1 MAGLGFSLDTD
12 TTAQKNGYDRYNTTL
27 RETLGAVAAENW
39 KFNPISS
46 IGIYRSVL
54 AAQSEAL
61 KNNIDRVD
69 RKELNKEYSDL
80 GLYFEEDE
88 YQSVV
93 DIMVSEKKEER
104 RRQSIIA
111 RGPQGSWNPF
121 SSGFYVGAAKF
132 GTGLAVSM
140 ADFINIGA
148 SFIPIV
154 GQARFAQLAARTSL
168 RTARLTRGVAEGAF
182 GAALVEPIV
191 YSTAQRI
198 QADYD
203 LRDSF
208 LNITF
213 GSILGGGLHVGVGKI
228 RDINTARKFKKFREK
243 VKQART
249 DLNIKSGEVE
259 PELNLYKEYF
269 PENGELMLKLEKTDP
284 RTRKLLLQKSL
295 GELMSERPVDTSAV
309 VNADPVLRSTPE
321 STAVPEITPR
331 PKPSFDEVE
340 LNTVEKTVENKTP
353 IQKDSEIDLLSSQLD
368 TLKANQTELKLKFAD
383 ETEVKKAKEELDEV
397 NNKSKELDEVV
408 TDFINCR
415 NGR

>member
-54 AAQSEAL
+54 AAESEAL

-383 ETEVKKAKEELDEV
+383 EAEVKKAKEELDEV

>member
-27 RETLGAVAAENW
+27 KETLGAVAAENW

-54 AAQSEAL
+54 AAESEAL

-111 RGPQGSWNPF
+111 RGPEGSWNPF
-121 SSGFYVGAAKF
+121 SKGFYVGAAKF

-140 ADFINIGA
+140 ADFVNIGA

-228 RDINTARKFKKFREK
+228 RDINTARKFNKFREK
-243 VKQART
+243 VKQGRK
-249 DLNIKSGEVE
+249 DLNIRSDEVE

-269 PENGELMLKLEKTDP
+269 PENGDLMLKLEKTDP

-295 GELMSERPVDTSAV
+295 GDLMSEKPVDTSAI

-368 TLKANQTELKLKFAD
+368 TLKTNQAELKLKFAD
-383 ETEVKKAKEELDEV
+383 EADIKKAKEELDEV

>member
-1 MAGLGFSLDTD
+1 MVGLGFSLDTD

>member
-1 MAGLGFSLDTD
+1 MAQLGFSLATD
-12 TTAQKNGYDRYNTTL
+12 ATAQENGYDRYSTTL
-27 RETLGAVAAENW
+27 GETLGAVAGENW
-39 KFNPISS
+39 NFNPISS
-46 IGIYRSVL
+46 IGTYRSVL
-54 AAQSEAL
+54 QAERDSL

-80 GLYFEEDE
+80 GLYFDEDE

-111 RGPQGSWNPF
+111 RGPEGSWNPF
-121 SSGFYVGAAKF
+121 SGGFYVGAAKF
-132 GTGLAVSM
+132 GVGLAVSM
-140 ADFINIGA
+140 TDLINIGA

-154 GQARFAQLAARTSL
+154 GQARFAQLAARTGL
-168 RTARLTRGVAEGAF
+168 RTARLTRGIAEGAF

-191 YSTAQRI
+191 YSTAQRV

-208 LNITF
+208 MNITF

-228 RDINTARKFKKFREK
+228 RDINTARKFKNFRAK
-243 VKQART
+243 VNQSRK
-249 DLNIKSGEVE
+249 DLNIKSDEIE

-269 PENGELMLKLEKTDP
+269 PENGELMLRLEKTDP

-295 GELMSERPVDTSAV
+295 GDLMSEKPVDTSAV
-309 VNADPVLRSTPE
+309 VNADPILRSTPE
-321 STAVPEITPR
+321 STAVPEVTPR
-331 PKPSFDEVE
+331 PRPSIDEVE
-340 LNTVEKTVENKTP
+340 LNTVEKNVSNKTP
-353 IQKDSEIDLLSSQLD
+353 IERDADIDLLSSQLD
-368 TLKANQTELKLKFAD
+368 TLKINQEPLKLKFAD
-383 ETEVKKAKEELDEV
+383 EAEVKRTKEELDEV
-397 NNKSKELDEVV
+397 NNKSKELDEAI

>member
-368 TLKANQTELKLKFAD
+368 TLKANQAELKLKFAD

>member
-1 MAGLGFSLDTD
+1 MAGLGFSLATD
-12 TTAQKNGYDRYNTTL
+12 TTAQKNGYDRYDTTL
-27 RETLGAVAAENW
+27 RQTLGAVASENW

-46 IGIYRSVL
+46 IGTYRSVL
-54 AAQSEAL
+54 AAESEAL

-111 RGPQGSWNPF
+111 RGPEGSWNPF
-121 SSGFYVGAAKF
+121 SKGFYVGAAKF

-140 ADFINIGA
+140 ADFVNIGA

-228 RDINTARKFKKFREK
+228 RDINTARKFNKFRKK
-243 VKQART
+243 VKQARK
-249 DLNIKSGEVE
+249 DLNIRSDEVE

-269 PENGELMLKLEKTDP
+269 PENGDLMLKLEKTDP

-295 GELMSERPVDTSAV
+295 GDLMSEKPVDTSAI

-368 TLKANQTELKLKFAD
+368 TLKTNQAELKLKFAD
-383 ETEVKKAKEELDEV
+383 EADIKKAKEELDEL
-397 NNKSKELDEVV
+397 NTKSKELDEVV

>member
-1 MAGLGFSLDTD
+1 MAQLGFSLATD
-12 TTAQKNGYDRYNTTL
+12 ATAQENGYDRYSTTL
-27 RETLGAVAAENW
+27 GETLGAVAGENW
-39 KFNPISS
+39 NFNPISS
-46 IGIYRSVL
+46 IGTYRSVL
-54 AAQSEAL
+54 QAQRDSL

-104 RRQSIIA
+104 RRQSIIS
-111 RGPQGSWNPF
+111 RGPEGSWNPF
-121 SSGFYVGAAKF
+121 SKGFYVGAAKF

-140 ADFINIGA
+140 ADLINIGA

-154 GQARFAQLAARTSL
+154 GQVRFAQLAARTSL
-168 RTARLTRGVAEGAF
+168 RTARLTRGIAEGAF

-191 YSTAQRI
+191 YSIVQKV

-208 LNITF
+208 MNITF

-243 VKQART
+243 VNQARK
-249 DLNIKSGEVE
+249 DLNIKSDEIE

-295 GELMSERPVDTSAV
+295 GDLMSEKPVDTSAV

-321 STAVPEITPR
+321 STAVPEVTPR
-331 PKPSFDEVE
+331 LRPSIDEVE
-340 LNTVEKTVENKTP
+340 LNTVEKNVSNKTP
-353 IQKDSEIDLLSSQLD
+353 VERDADIDALSSQLD
-368 TLKANQTELKLKFAD
+368 ALKINQEPLKLKFAD
-383 ETEVKKAKEELDEV
+383 EAEVKRTKEELDEV
-397 NNKSKELDEVV
+397 NNKSKELDEAI

>member
-1 MAGLGFSLDTD
+1 MAQLGFSLATD
-12 TTAQKNGYDRYNTTL
+12 ATAQENGYDRYSTTL
-27 RETLGAVAAENW
+27 GETLGAVAGENW
-39 KFNPISS
+39 NFNPISS
-46 IGIYRSVL
+46 IGTYRSVL
-54 AAQSEAL
+54 QAERDSL

-80 GLYFEEDE
+80 GLYFDEDE

-111 RGPQGSWNPF
+111 RGPEGSWNPF
-121 SSGFYVGAAKF
+121 SGGFYVGAAKF
-132 GTGLAVSM
+132 GVGLAVSM
-140 ADFINIGA
+140 TDLINIGA

-154 GQARFAQLAARTSL
+154 GQARFAQLAARTGL
-168 RTARLTRGVAEGAF
+168 RTARLTRGIAEGAF

-191 YSTAQRI
+191 YSTAQRV

-208 LNITF
+208 MNITF

-228 RDINTARKFKKFREK
+228 RDINTARKFKNFRAK
-243 VKQART
+243 VNQSRK
-249 DLNIKSGEVE
+249 DLNIKSDEIE

-269 PENGELMLKLEKTDP
+269 PENGELMLRLEKTDP

-295 GELMSERPVDTSAV
+295 GDLMSEKPVDTSAV
-309 VNADPVLRSTPE
+309 VNADPILRSTPE
-321 STAVPEITPR
+321 STAVPEVTPR
-331 PKPSFDEVE
+331 PRPSIDEVE
-340 LNTVEKTVENKTP
+340 LNTVEKNVSNKTP
-353 IQKDSEIDLLSSQLD
+353 VERDADIDLLSSQLD
-368 TLKANQTELKLKFAD
+368 ALKINQEPLKLKFAD
-383 ETEVKKAKEELDEV
+383 EAEVKRTKEELDEV
-397 NNKSKELDEVV
+397 NNKSKELDEAI

>member
-1 MAGLGFSLDTD
+1 MAALGFALETD
-12 TTAQKNGYDRYNTTL
+12 TTAQQNGYDRYNTTL
-27 RETLGAVAAENW
+27 GQTLGAVAGENW
-39 KFNPISS
+39 NFNPMSS
-46 IGIYRSVL
+46 IGTYRSIL
-54 AAQSEAL
+54 SAQRESAI
-61 KNNIDRVD
+61 NNIDRVD
-69 RKELNKEYSDL
+69 RKQLNKEYSDL

-93 DIMVSEKKEER
+93 DIMVNEKKEER
-104 RRQSIIA
+104 SRQSIIS
-111 RGPQGSWNPF
+111 RGPEGSWNPL
-121 SSGFYVGAAKF
+121 SKGFYVGAAKF

-140 ADFINIGA
+140 ADFVNIGA

-154 GQARFAQLAARTSL
+154 GQGNFARLVARSSL
-168 RTARLTRGVAEGAF
+168 RTARLARGVTEGAF

-191 YSTAQRI
+191 YSTAQRV

-208 LNITF
+208 MNITF

-228 RDINTARKFKKFREK
+228 RDINTARKFNKFREK
-243 VKQART
+243 VKQGRK
-249 DLNIKSGEVE
+249 DLNIRSDEVE

-269 PENGELMLKLEKTDP
+269 PENGDLMLKLEKTDP
-284 RTRKLLLQKSL
+284 RTRQLLLKKSL
-295 GELMSERPVDTSAV
+295 GDLYSDRPVDTSAI
-309 VNADPVLRSTPE
+309 VNSDPVLR
-321 STAVPEITPR
+321 TAKDSSPTPEITAR

-368 TLKANQTELKLKFAD
+368 TLKVTQEPLKIKFSD
-383 ETEVKKAKEELDEV
+383 DVEVKKATEELDEV
-397 NNKSKELDEVV
+397 NTKSKELDEVV

>member
-1 MAGLGFSLDTD
+1 MAQLGFSLATD
-12 TTAQKNGYDRYNTTL
+12 ATAQENGYDRYSTTL
-27 RETLGAVAAENW
+27 GETLGAVAGENW
-39 KFNPISS
+39 NFNPISS
-46 IGIYRSVL
+46 IGTYRSVL
-54 AAQSEAL
+54 QAERDSL

-80 GLYFEEDE
+80 GLYFDEDE

-104 RRQSIIA
+104 RRQSIIS
-111 RGPQGSWNPF
+111 RGPEGSWNPF

-132 GTGLAVSM
+132 GVGLAVSM
-140 ADFINIGA
+140 TDLINIGA

-154 GQARFAQLAARTSL
+154 GQARFAQLAARTGL
-168 RTARLTRGVAEGAF
+168 RTARLTRGIAEGAF

-191 YSTAQRI
+191 YSTAQRV

-208 LNITF
+208 MNITF

-228 RDINTARKFKKFREK
+228 RDINTARKFKNFRAK
-243 VKQART
+243 VNQSRK
-249 DLNIKSGEVE
+249 DLNIKSDEIE

-269 PENGELMLKLEKTDP
+269 PENGELMLRLEKTDP

-295 GELMSERPVDTSAV
+295 GDLMSEKPVDTSAV
-309 VNADPVLRSTPE
+309 VNADPILRSTPE
-321 STAVPEITPR
+321 STAVPEVTPR
-331 PKPSFDEVE
+331 PRPSIDEVE
-340 LNTVEKTVENKTP
+340 LNTVEKNVSNKTP
-353 IQKDSEIDLLSSQLD
+353 IERDADIDLLSSQLD
-368 TLKANQTELKLKFAD
+368 TLKINQEPLKLKFAD
-383 ETEVKKAKEELDEV
+383 EAEVKRTKEELDEV
-397 NNKSKELDEVV
+397 NNKSKELDEAI

>member
-104 RRQSIIA
+104 RRQSIIS
-111 RGPQGSWNPF
+111 RGPEGSWNPF
-121 SSGFYVGAAKF
+121 SKGFYVGAAKF

-295 GELMSERPVDTSAV
+295 GDLMSEKPVDTSAV

-321 STAVPEITPR
+321 STAVPEVTPR
-331 PKPSFDEVE
+331 LRPSIDEVE
-340 LNTVEKTVENKTP
+340 LNTVEKNVSNKTP
-353 IQKDSEIDLLSSQLD
+353 VERDADIDALSSQLD
-368 TLKANQTELKLKFAD
+368 ALKINQEPLKLKFAD
-383 ETEVKKAKEELDEV
+383 EAEVKRTKEELDEV
-397 NNKSKELDEVV
+397 NNKSKELDEAI

>member
-1 MAGLGFSLDTD
+1 MAQLGFSLATD
-12 TTAQKNGYDRYNTTL
+12 ATAQENGYDRYSTTL
-27 RETLGAVAAENW
+27 GETLGAVAGENW
-39 KFNPISS
+39 NFNPISS
-46 IGIYRSVL
+46 IGTYRSVL
-54 AAQSEAL
+54 QAERDSL

-80 GLYFEEDE
+80 GLYFDEDE

-111 RGPQGSWNPF
+111 RGPEGSWNPF
-121 SSGFYVGAAKF
+121 SGGFYVGAAKF
-132 GTGLAVSM
+132 GVGLAVSM
-140 ADFINIGA
+140 TDFINIGA

-154 GQARFAQLAARTSL
+154 GQARFAQLAARTGL
-168 RTARLTRGVAEGAF
+168 RTARLTRGIAEGAF

-191 YSTAQRI
+191 YSTAQRV

-208 LNITF
+208 MNITF

-228 RDINTARKFKKFREK
+228 RDINTARKFKNFRAK
-243 VKQART
+243 VNQSRK
-249 DLNIKSGEVE
+249 DLNIKSDEIE

-269 PENGELMLKLEKTDP
+269 PENGELMLRLEKTDP

-295 GELMSERPVDTSAV
+295 GDLMSEKPVDTSAV
-309 VNADPVLRSTPE
+309 VNADPILRSTPE
-321 STAVPEITPR
+321 STAVPEVTPR
-331 PKPSFDEVE
+331 PRPSIDEVE
-340 LNTVEKTVENKTP
+340 LNTVEKNVSNKTP
-353 IQKDSEIDLLSSQLD
+353 VERDADIDLLSSQLD
-368 TLKANQTELKLKFAD
+368 ALKINQEPLKLKFAD
-383 ETEVKKAKEELDEV
+383 EAEVKRTKEELDEV
-397 NNKSKELDEVV
+397 NNKSKELDEAI

>member
-54 AAQSEAL
+54 AAESEAL

>member
-1 MAGLGFSLDTD
+1 MAQLGFSLATD
-12 TTAQKNGYDRYNTTL
+12 ATAQENGYDRYSTTL
-27 RETLGAVAAENW
+27 GETLGAVAGENW
-39 KFNPISS
+39 NFNPISS
-46 IGIYRSVL
+46 IGTYRSVL
-54 AAQSEAL
+54 QAERESL

-80 GLYFEEDE
+80 GLYFDEDE

-111 RGPQGSWNPF
+111 RGPEGSWNPF
-121 SSGFYVGAAKF
+121 SGGFYVGAAKF
-132 GTGLAVSM
+132 GVGLAVSM
-140 ADFINIGA
+140 TDLINIGA

-154 GQARFAQLAARTSL
+154 GQARFAQLAARTGL
-168 RTARLTRGVAEGAF
+168 RTARLTRGIAEGAF

-191 YSTAQRI
+191 YSTAQRV

-208 LNITF
+208 MNITF

-228 RDINTARKFKKFREK
+228 RDINTARKFKNFRAK
-243 VKQART
+243 VNQSRK
-249 DLNIKSGEVE
+249 DLNIKSDEIE

-269 PENGELMLKLEKTDP
+269 PENGELMLRLEKTDP

-295 GELMSERPVDTSAV
+295 GDLMSEKPVDTSAV
-309 VNADPVLRSTPE
+309 VNADPILRSTPE
-321 STAVPEITPR
+321 STAVPEVTPR
-331 PKPSFDEVE
+331 PRPSIDEVE
-340 LNTVEKTVENKTP
+340 LNTVEKNVSNKTP
-353 IQKDSEIDLLSSQLD
+353 VERDADIDLLSSQLD
-368 TLKANQTELKLKFAD
+368 ALKINQEPLKLKFAD
-383 ETEVKKAKEELDEV
+383 EAEVKRTKEELDEV
-397 NNKSKELDEVV
+397 NNKSKELDEAI

>member
-368 TLKANQTELKLKFAD
+368 TLKANQAELKLKFAD
-383 ETEVKKAKEELDEV
+383 EAEVKKAKEELDEV

>member
-1 MAGLGFSLDTD
+1 MAQLGFSLATD
-12 TTAQKNGYDRYNTTL
+12 ATAQENGYDRYSTTL
-27 RETLGAVAAENW
+27 GETLGAVAGENW
-39 KFNPISS
+39 NFNPISS
-46 IGIYRSVL
+46 IGTYRSVL
-54 AAQSEAL
+54 QAQRDSL

-104 RRQSIIA
+104 RRQSIIS
-111 RGPQGSWNPF
+111 RGPEGSWNPF
-121 SSGFYVGAAKF
+121 SKGFYVGAAKF

-140 ADFINIGA
+140 ADLINIGA

-154 GQARFAQLAARTSL
+154 GQVRFAQLAARTSL
-168 RTARLTRGVAEGAF
+168 RTARLTRGIAEGAF

-191 YSTAQRI
+191 YSIAQKV

-208 LNITF
+208 MNITF

-243 VKQART
+243 VNQARK
-249 DLNIKSGEVE
+249 DLNIKSDEIE

-295 GELMSERPVDTSAV
+295 GDLMSEKPVDTSAV

-321 STAVPEITPR
+321 STAVPEVTPR
-331 PKPSFDEVE
+331 LRPSIDEVE
-340 LNTVEKTVENKTP
+340 LNTVEKNVSNKTP
-353 IQKDSEIDLLSSQLD
+353 VERDADIDALSSQLD
-368 TLKANQTELKLKFAD
+368 ALKINQEPLKLKFAD
-383 ETEVKKAKEELDEV
+383 EAEVKRTKEELDEV
-397 NNKSKELDEVV
+397 NNKSKELDEAI

>member
-1 MAGLGFSLDTD
+1 MAQLGFSLATD
-12 TTAQKNGYDRYNTTL
+12 ATAQENGYDRYSTTL
-27 RETLGAVAAENW
+27 GETLGAVAGENW
-39 KFNPISS
+39 NFNPISS
-46 IGIYRSVL
+46 IGTYRSVL
-54 AAQSEAL
+54 QAERDSL

-80 GLYFEEDE
+80 GLYFDEDE

-111 RGPQGSWNPF
+111 RGPEGSWNPF

-132 GTGLAVSM
+132 GVGLAVSM
-140 ADFINIGA
+140 TDLINIGA

-154 GQARFAQLAARTSL
+154 GQARFAQLAARTGL
-168 RTARLTRGVAEGAF
+168 RTARLTRGIAEGAF

-191 YSTAQRI
+191 YSTAQRV

-208 LNITF
+208 MNITF

-228 RDINTARKFKKFREK
+228 RDINTARKFKNFRAK
-243 VKQART
+243 VNQSRK
-249 DLNIKSGEVE
+249 DLNIKSDEIE

-269 PENGELMLKLEKTDP
+269 PENGELMLRLEKTDP

-295 GELMSERPVDTSAV
+295 GDLMSEKPVDTSAV
-309 VNADPVLRSTPE
+309 VNADPILRSTPE
-321 STAVPEITPR
+321 STAVPEVTPR
-331 PKPSFDEVE
+331 PRPSIDEVE
-340 LNTVEKTVENKTP
+340 LNTVEKNVSNKTP
-353 IQKDSEIDLLSSQLD
+353 VERDADIDLLSSQLD
-368 TLKANQTELKLKFAD
+368 ALKINQEPLKLKFAD
-383 ETEVKKAKEELDEV
+383 EAEVKRTKEELDEV
-397 NNKSKELDEVV
+397 NNKSKELDEAI

>member
-1 MAGLGFSLDTD
+1 MAGLGFSLATD
-12 TTAQKNGYDRYNTTL
+12 TTAQKNGYDRYDTTL
-27 RETLGAVAAENW
+27 RQTLGAVASENW

-46 IGIYRSVL
+46 IGTYRSVL
-54 AAQSEAL
+54 AAESEAL

-111 RGPQGSWNPF
+111 RGPEGSWNPF
-121 SSGFYVGAAKF
+121 SKGFYVGAAKF

-140 ADFINIGA
+140 ADFVNIGA

-228 RDINTARKFKKFREK
+228 RDINTARKFNKFREK
-243 VKQART
+243 VKQGRT

-295 GELMSERPVDTSAV
+295 GDLMSEKPVDTSAI

-368 TLKANQTELKLKFAD
+368 TLKTNQAELKLKFAD
-383 ETEVKKAKEELDEV
+383 EADIKKAQEELDEV

>member
-1 MAGLGFSLDTD
+1 
-12 TTAQKNGYDRYNTTL
+12 
-27 RETLGAVAAENW
+27 
-39 KFNPISS
+39 
-46 IGIYRSVL
+46 
-54 AAQSEAL
+54 
-61 KNNIDRVD
+61 
-69 RKELNKEYSDL
+69 
-80 GLYFEEDE
+80 LYFEEDE

-93 DIMVSEKKEER
+93 DIMVDEKKEER
-104 RRQSIIA
+104 ARQSIIS
-111 RGPQGSWNPF
+111 RGPEGSWNPF
-121 SSGFYVGAAKF
+121 SKGFYVGAAKF

-140 ADFINIGA
+140 ADFVNIGA

-295 GELMSERPVDTSAV
+295 GDLMSEKPVDTSAI

-368 TLKANQTELKLKFAD
+368 TLKTNQAELKLKFAD
-383 ETEVKKAKEELDEV
+383 EADIKKAQEELDEV

>member
-1 MAGLGFSLDTD
+1 MAGLGFLLDTD

-54 AAQSEAL
+54 AAESEAL

>member
-1 MAGLGFSLDTD
+1 MAQLGFSLATD
-12 TTAQKNGYDRYNTTL
+12 ATAQENGYDRYSTTL
-27 RETLGAVAAENW
+27 GETLGAVAGENW
-39 KFNPISS
+39 NFNPISS
-46 IGIYRSVL
+46 IGTYRSVL
-54 AAQSEAL
+54 QAERDSL

-80 GLYFEEDE
+80 GLYFDEDE

-104 RRQSIIA
+104 RRQSIIS
-111 RGPQGSWNPF
+111 RGPEGSWNPF
-121 SSGFYVGAAKF
+121 SGGFYVGAAKF
-132 GTGLAVSM
+132 GVGLAVSM
-140 ADFINIGA
+140 TDLINIGA

-154 GQARFAQLAARTSL
+154 GQARFAQLAARTGL
-168 RTARLTRGVAEGAF
+168 RTARLTRGIAEGAF

-191 YSTAQRI
+191 YSTAQRV

-208 LNITF
+208 MNITF

-228 RDINTARKFKKFREK
+228 RDINTARKFKNFRAK
-243 VKQART
+243 VNQSRK
-249 DLNIKSGEVE
+249 DLNIKSDEIE

-269 PENGELMLKLEKTDP
+269 PENGELMLRLEKTDP

-295 GELMSERPVDTSAV
+295 GDLMSEKPVDTSAV
-309 VNADPVLRSTPE
+309 VNADPILRSTPE
-321 STAVPEITPR
+321 STAVPEVTPR
-331 PKPSFDEVE
+331 PRPSIDEVE
-340 LNTVEKTVENKTP
+340 LNTVEKNVSNKTP
-353 IQKDSEIDLLSSQLD
+353 VERDADIDLLSSQLD
-368 TLKANQTELKLKFAD
+368 ALKINQEPLKLKFAD
-383 ETEVKKAKEELDEV
+383 EAEVKRTKEELDEV
-397 NNKSKELDEVV
+397 NNKSKELDEAI